1 MKAVKEEDR
10 NKKMRH
16 LEKKQFSK
24 LISEFSKVK
33 GYKINTEKSVV
44 FLYSNSEQ
52 SENIIKTI
60 SFIKTS

>member
-16 LEKKQFSK
+16 LEKKISK

-33 GYKINTEKSVV
+33 GYKINTEKSVI

-52 SENIIKTI
+52 SENIIKTF